1 MHIYAPFLE
10 EVVYTIFA
18 ISESP
23 SSHLPMAFSDLH
35 RLALF
40 LLRCLSHHAYNLF
53 EQGTKHSR

>member
-10 EVVYTIFA
+10 EAVYIIA
-18 ISESP
+18 ILESP
-23 SSHLPMAFSDLH
+23 GSHLPMAFSYLH

-53 EQGTKHSR
+53 EQGTEHAR